1 MIYGYARVSSSEQN
15 LDRQLEEFKKYEIDK
30 IYSEKKSGKNFEDRI
45 EYQKLRKKLKP
56 TDDDYLVVV
65 EIAIILYRYLGS
77 HTKIIKFKEEIKN
90 GKIYF

>member
-1 MIYGYARVSSSEQN
+1 MIYAYARVSSSEQN

-45 EYQKLRKKLKP
+45 EYQKLRNKLKP

-77 HTKIIKFKEEIKN
+77 HTKN
-90 GKIYF
+90 N